1 MTRAELGEHLKPETF
16 RPFTLVTH
24 VGRFR
29 VPHPDFVDIPP
40 HEEDE
45 PEPNYVIAYTRSG
58 AVRFV
63 VLNSIG
69 HLEFDAVAS

>member
-1 MTRAELGEHLKPETF
+1 MTRAELADHLGPEAF
-16 RPFTLVTH
+16 GPFTLVTH
-24 VGRFR
+24 AGRFW

-45 PEPNYVIAYTRSG
+45 PEPSYIIAYTRSG

-63 VLNSIG
+63 ILNSID
-69 HLEFDAVAS
+69 HLEFDAAAS